1 VKLKKEMIGKLHKTK
16 SGWSVLYQ
24 PNLPDTTWT
33 TISLHQDDWDD
44 MFMYPDNYQEE
55 IEFEIFQNEDGVRH
69 ARLIPF
75 EGFVRDITNKVTR
88 FEVIDHTPN
97 GEGRVYVKRD
107 LKEIEI
113 SYQDDGRTL
122 KIFLK

>member
-1 VKLKKEMIGKLHKTK
+1 MIGKLQKGKH
-16 SGWSVLYQ
+16 SWLVLYQ
-24 PNLPDTTWT
+24 PNLPDTTWV

-44 MFMYPDNYQEE
+44 LFMYPDNYQEE
-55 IEFEIFQNEDGVRH
+55 IEFEIFHNDDGVRY

-75 EGFVRDITNKVTR
+75 EGFVRDNIVKVTR

-97 GEGRVYVKRD
+97 GEGRVFTKRGIN
-107 LKEIEI
+107 EIEI

>member
-44 MFMYPDNYQEE
+44 LFMYPDNYQEE

-107 LKEIEI
+107 PKEIEI

>member
-44 MFMYPDNYQEE
+44 LFMYPDNYQEE
-55 IEFEIFQNEDGVRH
+55 IEFEIFQNEDGVRY

>member
-1 VKLKKEMIGKLHKTK
+1 MIGKLHKTTN
-16 SGWSVLYQ
+16 GWGILHQ
-24 PNLPDTTWT
+24 PHLPDITWT
-33 TISLHQDDWDD
+33 SVILHHDDWDD
-44 MFMYPDNYQEE
+44 LFMFPDEYYEE
-55 IEFEIFQNEDGVRH
+55 VEFEIFHDENGLEY

-75 EGFVRDITNKVTR
+75 EGFVRDNLNKVTR

-97 GEGRVYVKRD
+97 GEGRAYIKRNIN
-107 LKEIEI
+107 EIEI

>member
-1 VKLKKEMIGKLHKTK
+1 MIGKLHKTK

-44 MFMYPDNYQEE
+44 LFMYPDNYQEE
-55 IEFEIFQNEDGVRH
+55 IEFEIFQNEDGVRY

>member
-1 VKLKKEMIGKLHKTK
+1 MIGKLQKGKH
-16 SGWSVLYQ
+16 SWSVLYQ
-24 PNLPDTTWT
+24 PNLPDTTFWV

-44 MFMYPDNYQEE
+44 LFMYPDNHQEE
-55 IEFEIFQNEDGVRH
+55 IEFEIFHNEDGVRY

-75 EGFVRDITNKVTR
+75 EGFVRDNIVKVTR

-97 GEGRVYVKRD
+97 GEGRVYTK
-107 LKEIEI
+107 KGINEIEL

>member
-44 MFMYPDNYQEE
+44 LFMYPDNYQEE